1 MNLADYTRTKFQI
14 ADILRSA
21 TRAARAAEPDNPFPF
36 EDLFARLAEDRFN
49 VAVVGQFSRGKTS
62 LMNAMLKTERLPVG
76 VVPLTSVITTVQY
89 GPSERATVE
98 YRERRLA
105 SQIALDALPE
115 FVTQKQNPGNLK
127 GIKLVRI
134 ELPSE
139 LLRKGF
145 YLIDTP
151 GLGSAIAE
159 NTRTTE
165 EFLPQ
170 ADAFVVVTSYE
181 SPLSADEMRLLGT
194 LTAQGYRAFL
204 VLNKR
209 DLVADRE
216 RADVEEHV
224 RTQLRALTDTP
235 IELFS
240 LSARQALAA
249 ARSGDI
255 ERQTA
260 SGLPAFLDRLV
271 RFLVEERSAE
281 FMRRMFA
288 RAAEALGAIEGAAGE
303 RQQLLMLQQSLGA
316 TLPSSAERAAPA
328 SEDAAPPF
336 SRCAVCFEIERAVRE
351 FLQTYQYAV
360 IIDQT
365 ERDGLHA
372 DGGLCSFHTWQYAT
386 MASGHGTCVAFPGVL
401 EQLAESLRAELKITD
416 DHNLRQMIGQLP
428 AGKTCRLCQVHEA
441 AERTALAGTVAA
453 IARGRIGRDA
463 NAPAVCLPHLGLVVA
478 GLDEAAGRALLAR
491 VAASWVRTAEDMRRY
506 ALKRDGS
513 RRAFT
518 TQDEID
524 ADLCGLRALA
534 GHRALHF
541 VGRVR

>member
-1 MNLADYTRTKFQI
+1 MNLADYTRAKFQI

-49 VAVVGQFSRGKTS
+49 IAVVGQFSRGKTS

-98 YRERRLA
+98 YQERRLA

-151 GLGSAIAE
+151 GLGSTIVE

-165 EFLPQ
+165 EFFPQ

-181 SPLSADEMRLLGT
+181 SPLSADEMRLLGA

-204 VLNKR
+204 VLNKQ
-209 DLVADRE
+209 DLVAKRE

-224 RTQLRALTDTP
+224 RTQLRAVTDAP

-255 ERQTA
+255 EQQTA

-288 RAAEALGAIEGAAGE
+288 RAAEALGAIESAAGE
-303 RQQLLMLQQSLGA
+303 RRQLLMLQQSLG
-316 TLPSSAERAAPA
+316 TTPPSSAARAAPA

-336 SRCAVCFEIERAVRE
+336 SRCAICAEIERTVRE
-351 FLQTYQYAV
+351 FLQTYQYA
-360 IIDQT
+360 IIVDQT
-365 ERDGLHA
+365 ERDALRA

-386 MASGHGTCVAFPGVL
+386 MASRHGTCVAFPGVL
-401 EQLAESLRAELKITD
+401 EQLAESLRAELKVTD
-416 DHNLRQMIGQLP
+416 GHNLRRMIGQLP
-428 AGKTCRLCQVHEA
+428 AGRTCRLCQVHEA
-441 AERTALAGTVAA
+441 AERTALAGATA
-453 IARGRIGRDA
+453 IARRLIGHDA
-463 NAPAVCLPHLGLVVA
+463 NVPAICLPHLGLVVA
-478 GLDEAAGRALLAR
+478 GLDEGAGRALLAR